1 MTHDPLDALLKVR
14 RMAADEARRG
24 LAECLRAESEAIAAI
39 VEIEASIGR
48 ETEAA
53 TSLAADDAEVEA
65 FAAWL
70 RRIRPQ
76 QRAAHAAAEEAE
88 AAATQARM
96 LLGAARA
103 AIRAA
108 EEMLAKH
115 AAEARAAAQ
124 RKGQAEID
132 ETAQRSGSIMRK

>member
-1 MTHDPLDALLKVR
+1 
-14 RMAADEARRG
+14 
-24 LAECLRAESEAIAAI
+24 
-39 VEIEASIGR
+39 
-48 ETEAA
+48 
-53 TSLAADDAEVEA
+53 
-65 FAAWL
+65 
-70 RRIRPQ
+70 
-76 QRAAHAAAEEAE
+76 
-88 AAATQARM
+88 M

-132 ETAQRSGSIMRK
+132 EMAQRSGSIMRK

>member
-39 VEIEASIGR
+39 VEFEASIGR

-76 QRAAHAAAEEAE
+76 QRAAHAAAEEARGGGD
-88 AAATQARM
+88 A
-96 LLGAARA
+96 GA
-103 AIRAA
+103 
-108 EEMLAKH
+108 H
-115 AAEARAAAQ
+115 AAWGSACGHPGGRGDACEARRRGPGGGE

-132 ETAQRSGSIMRK
+132 EMAQRSGSIMRK